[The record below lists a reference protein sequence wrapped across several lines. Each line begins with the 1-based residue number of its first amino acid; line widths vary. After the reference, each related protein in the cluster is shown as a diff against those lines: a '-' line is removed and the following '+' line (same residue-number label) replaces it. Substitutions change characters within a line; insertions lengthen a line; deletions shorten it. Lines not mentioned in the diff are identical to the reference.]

1 MQMQSNINHSLYECC
16 MVSFFFFF
24 FCLFLKTFF
33 FCMVSFFF
41 FFFFAFCWQPF
52 FIEVAFLK
60 TQDNNQVPPL
70 RFLPLKLETFLFFNN
85 NNSSSQSTFWGIMM
99 TLCDFWM
106 LWRIISVLIFWSS
119 DTILWSGIWSILFS
133 MSRQSMDF

>member
-1 MQMQSNINHSLYECC
+1 MQSNINHSLYECC
-16 MVSFFFFF
+16 MVS
-24 FCLFLKTFF
+24 
-33 FCMVSFFF
+33 S

-99 TLCDFWM
+99 TLCDFSM
-106 LWRIISVLIFWSS
+106 LWHIISVLIFWSS
-119 DTILWSGIWSILFS
+119 DTILSSGIWSILEYYWLYYLWLNHRYIFRGPLDWIS
-133 MSRQSMDF
+133 QNSTF